1 MLCYYKISAIYGKNK
16 ANFLNALLVNLIYLI
31 LIIPGLYFYENSM
44 LSRLW
49 FFILLITYVFIYLRI
64 YRLTKN

>member
-1 MLCYYKISAIYGKNK
+1 MGKIKLT
-16 ANFLNALLVNLIYLI
+16 FLNALLVNLIYLI

-64 YRLTKN
+64 YRLTKIKLIYKITI